1 MQVITNEKL
10 IKNRAR
16 LGRIASFAGL
26 AILVL
31 GLVAAL
37 SPHELLTSPQWM
49 LASFGCLFVGFL
61 LSQVGIYNAN
71 RWVKEPRA
79 DQTLDKI
86 LKGFG
91 DRYHLYNYVLPAS
104 HVLLAPFGL
113 CVINPKHQAGKVR
126 CEGEKWHHE
135 PGWKRVLRLFGQEG
149 LGNPTKEVR
158 AEVERLRRFLV
169 ERLPDDDVPIEGLVV
184 FTNPQ
189 VDLETE
195 TPAVPVL
202 DGKQLKLFLRD
213 LSKERPIPG
222 SQRKQL
228 AEILAGEGNN
238 GR

>member
-16 LGRIASFAGL
+16 LGRVASFAGL
-26 AILVL
+26 AILIL
-31 GLVAAL
+31 GLVASL
-37 SPHELLTSPQWM
+37 SPQWL
-49 LASFGCLFVGFL
+49 LASFGCLLVGFL

-71 RWVKEPRA
+71 RWVKEPRP

-86 LKGFG
+86 LKGFD
-91 DRYHLYNYVLPAS
+91 DRYHLYNYVLPAP
-104 HVLLAPFGL
+104 HVLLTPFGF
-113 CVINPKHQAGKVR
+113 CVINPKDQGGKVR
-126 CEGEKWHHE
+126 CQGKKWHHE
-135 PGWKRVLRLFGQEG
+135 AGWKRIWRLFGQEG
-149 LGNPTKEVR
+149 LGNPTKEVQ
-158 AEVERLRRFLV
+158 AEVEKLRRFLAQRV
-169 ERLPDDDVPIEGLVV
+169 PGEEAPIEGVVV

-195 TPAVPVL
+195 NPAVPVL
-202 DGKQLKLFLRD
+202 DGKQFKSFLRS

-222 SQRKQL
+222 GQRKQL